1 MFVCLLDMVLVN
13 LDYHGVD
20 LGICW
25 IVVSALMEN
34 KYIMVSFLICKIL
47 SPGVIDVTFLLFC
60 AAALY
65 HLWCYK
71 RKLSPCI
78 CLQLDDSATNFFLDE

>member
-25 IVVSALMEN
+25 IVVSALIEN
-34 KYIMVSFLICKIL
+34 KYIMVSFLIHKIL
-47 SPGVIDVTFLLFC
+47 SPGGVIDVTFLLF
-60 AAALY
+60 L
-65 HLWCYK
+65 
-71 RKLSPCI
+71 
-78 CLQLDDSATNFFLDE
+78 LQLSTTSGATKEN